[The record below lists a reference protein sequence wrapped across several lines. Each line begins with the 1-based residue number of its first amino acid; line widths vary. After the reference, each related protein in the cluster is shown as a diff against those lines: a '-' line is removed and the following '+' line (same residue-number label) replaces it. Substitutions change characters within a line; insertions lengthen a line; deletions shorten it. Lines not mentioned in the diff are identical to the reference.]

1 MRKDGS
7 YWWVRYA
14 DHTWIPMCFYQ
25 DRWWMA
31 GWEGAIEEKD
41 LEEIG
46 EEVTRSES

>member
-1 MRKDGS
+1 MCWCSGS
-7 YWWVRYA
+7 
-14 DHTWIPMCFYQ
+14 
-25 DRWWMA
+25 WWMS